1 MCEYCISTI
10 PNLMV
15 MCGHDSVMG
24 LPFVKVGRAM
34 NTQTAS
40 SECRRITVGMGCRG
54 PSTCAV
60 RLIDT
65 VASEVVS
72 AQGVTSLIRGAD
84 SVCKMPDM

>member
-24 LPFVKVGRAM
+24 LPFLKVGRAM

-54 PSTCAV
+54 TCTCAV
-60 RLIDT
+60 HLIDT